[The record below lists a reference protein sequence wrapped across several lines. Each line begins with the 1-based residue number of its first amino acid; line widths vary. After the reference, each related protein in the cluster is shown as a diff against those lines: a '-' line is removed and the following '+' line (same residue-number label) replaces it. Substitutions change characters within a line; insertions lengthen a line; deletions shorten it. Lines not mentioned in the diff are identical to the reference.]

1 MIFDDTIL
9 FWFEDFEAFET
20 QHVDDHCSQ
29 VRWLQPTSGCS
40 ATATDHHR
48 ILPVL
53 QATGRLW
60 LQCLRCAEAQLCKAP
75 LWQLMLV
82 WNQFGIQTK
91 WTCGSWVSALRFII
105 VNSLSSLS
113 YSIMVLLSQDELIIC
128 ACSFFC
134 LSSHSHNKIG
144 LQMKWSC
151 IRQMPPSYF

>member
-20 QHVDDHCSQ
+20 QHLDGHCSQ

-53 QATGRLW
+53 QAAGRLW
-60 LQCLRCAEAQLCKAP
+60 LQCLRCAEAQLKAP
-75 LWQLMLV
+75 LWQLMFV
-82 WNQFGIQTK
+82 WNPNK
-91 WTCGSWVSALRFII
+91 MNLCK
-105 VNSLSSLS
+105 LSIGAAIYNSLS

-134 LSSHSHNKIG
+134 LSSHSHDKIG

-151 IRQMPPSYF
+151 IRQMPMPPSYF